1 MSRAR
6 KQLRGAPRH
15 VAQVPLR
22 PTPRMRSVIDTRFH
36 SGLRVYNAC
45 LAEALRRSRALR
57 ADPRFEEA
65 KALPKGKDR
74 SQVFHKLDEE
84 AGFSERALMS
94 FGSALRQSWV
104 RDQVLSQEAQT
115 LARRAFRAAE
125 RWHFGK
131 GGKPRFKN
139 VRRGIRSLE
148 CKDANG
154 SLRVKAKDGALVGL
168 QWGNSLL
175 VPFAKPANS
184 AQQAELDRI
193 TGLVAAGK
201 LISCRITRAMV
212 RGRWAYRAQ
221 LVLDGLPP
229 VRHPVGSERVSIDMG
244 PSTVHVVSQTTAQH
258 FPLAPGV
265 ASVAKALRRAQRK
278 LDRQHRKGSPSCFD
292 AQHRH
297 KSDGCDW
304 KVRSRTAQRTQVK
317 VAEVHRVR
325 AARRA
330 TEHGEI
336 ANDLIRR
343 GPHLRAEKLNYTAW
357 QKRFPGSVRDR
368 APGSFIAELRYK
380 AASAGGRLYEYAP
393 GQRHVPRP
401 ASVSARPRSRSASA
415 STPASA
421 ARWPTG
427 TSSQPSSGST
437 SSPAKASTPSTRSWP
452 TRPSPP
458 ATTSVG
464 RRRRGTRLAPPSSKS
479 TGAVLRG
486 TARWYGSPSASI
498 GATTELL
505 GRSSYNPCLRQPP
518 PKRWAV
524 SETAG
529 ARRESPGFIRGEGSR
544 QLQSVPEP
552 SRPWLRRTLRRRR

>member
-6 KQLRGAPRH
+6 KQPRGAPRH

-36 SGLRVYNAC
+36 AGLRVYNAC
-45 LAEALRRSRALR
+45 LGEALRRSRALR

-74 SQVFHKLDEE
+74 SQAFQKLDEE

-168 QWGNSLL
+168 QWGNGLL

-304 KVRSRTAQRTQVK
+304 KVRSRNAQRTQVK
-317 VAEVHRVR
+317 VAEVHRVL

-330 TEHGEI
+330 TEHGQI

-357 QKRFPGSVRDR
+357 QKRFPRSVRDR
-368 APGSFIAELRYK
+368 APGSFVAKLRYK
-380 AASAGGRLYEYAP
+380 AASAGGRLYEYDPRTTALSQTCVCERKAKKP
-393 GQRHVPRP
+393 LSQRIHSCECGAVADRDLFSAFLGLYVEPRKGIDTLDAELANAAFSTRHDLGGAP
-401 ASVSARPRSRSASA
+401 ASRNAAGAAKQQVHWRRPSGHRSVVRIAKRLNRRSDRAARPKLVQPLPTA
-415 STPASA
+415 TA
-421 ARWPTG
+421 A
-427 TSSQPSSGST
+427 
-437 SSPAKASTPSTRSWP
+437 
-452 TRPSPP
+452 
-458 ATTSVG
+458 
-464 RRRRGTRLAPPSSKS
+464 
-479 TGAVLRG
+479 
-486 TARWYGSPSASI
+486 
-498 GATTELL
+498 
-505 GRSSYNPCLRQPP
+505 
-518 PKRWAV
+518 
-524 SETAG
+524 
-529 ARRESPGFIRGEGSR
+529 
-544 QLQSVPEP
+544 
-552 SRPWLRRTLRRRR
+552 